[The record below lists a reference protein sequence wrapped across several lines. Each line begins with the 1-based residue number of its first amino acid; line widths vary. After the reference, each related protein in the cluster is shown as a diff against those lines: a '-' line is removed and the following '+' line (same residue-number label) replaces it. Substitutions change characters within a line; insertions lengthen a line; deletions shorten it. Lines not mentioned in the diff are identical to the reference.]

1 MLVETPLHDYR
12 HYPLHASGSV
22 VTRTRSRQKTAIDN
36 WQAQIAD
43 VSALLVLETGMKAPE
58 RGSSTGWQ

>member
-22 VTRTRSRQKTAIDN
+22 VTRTRSRQKTALI
-36 WQAQIAD
+36 
-43 VSALLVLETGMKAPE
+43 TGRRKLPMSL
-58 RGSSTGWQ
+58 RFWC